1 MSSEIARNE
10 QGATLVHVALMLVG
24 LFGFSGMVI
33 DFGQFWVARRQ
44 AQNVADAAAHAGAV
58 ALAYDSL
65 DKTSDGMAYQS
76 ALNTAM
82 RQKVWGEAPASENVE
97 VTFDCP
103 AGVNPDCIRV
113 NVYRD
118 AAHGNPM
125 PTFFTKLVGVN
136 NQGVQATAT
145 ARVAAANGTKCLK
158 PWMLPD
164 KWTDTNGNGQYD
176 PADTYNLPGYTEA
189 DKGTVLTIHPSGG
202 QSIVA
207 SDYNIIANVGD
218 ANSASVYES
227 RIVNCSLTGW
237 IGKTMSDVPG
247 GKQGPTKQGVNE
259 LIDQDPDA
267 TWNGTTVTGPY
278 GLASPRVIIMGLY
291 DPEAY
296 WIQKQNG
303 NGDEFVIVNLI
314 ALFIQ
319 NVSNRGD
326 VTGVVV
332 GKAGDMY
339 DAGGTAPPGAEFL
352 SAIHLVR

>member
-1 MSSEIARNE
+1 MDSRIRTSER
-10 QGATLVHVALMLVG
+10 GATLVHVALTLIG
-24 LFGFSGMVI
+24 LFAFSGMVI
-33 DFGQFWVARRQ
+33 DFGQFWVARRE

-58 ALAYDSL
+58 ALAFDSL

-76 ALNTAM
+76 ALNTAT
-82 RQKVWGEAPASENVE
+82 RQTIWGEVPSDASVDIS
-97 VTFDCP
+97 FDCP

-118 AAHGNPM
+118 GPHGNAL
-125 PTFFTKLVGVN
+125 PTFFTQLVGITS
-136 NQGVQATAT
+136 QGVQATAT
-145 ARVAAANGTKCLK
+145 ARVAAANATKCLK

-164 KWTDTNGNGQYD
+164 KWVDTNGNGQYD
-176 PADTYNLPGYTEA
+176 PADAYDLPGYTEA
-189 DKGTVLTIHPSGG
+189 DKGTTLTIHPSGG

-218 ANSASVYES
+218 SNSASVYES

-278 GLASPRVIIMGLY
+278 GLASPRVVIMALY
-291 DPEAY
+291 NPEAY
-296 WIQKQNG
+296 WTEKQNG

-314 ALFIQ
+314 AIFLQ
-319 NVSNRGD
+319 SVSNKGN

-332 GKAGDMY
+332 GKAGDLY